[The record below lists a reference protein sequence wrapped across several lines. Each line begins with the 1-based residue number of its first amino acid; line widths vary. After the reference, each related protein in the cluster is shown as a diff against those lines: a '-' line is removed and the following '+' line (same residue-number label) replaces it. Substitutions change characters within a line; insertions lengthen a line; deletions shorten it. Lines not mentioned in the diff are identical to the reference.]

1 MYIYCTT
8 TMLIVQS
15 RLFRLLIT
23 YIENQLIITLQGY
36 KEIQGVLS
44 QYNRFIDSRSVRIC
58 AVYRIVASTSPSR
71 FGAHAGLFRLLMKG
85 IFYPYLL

>member
-44 QYNRFIDSRSVRIC
+44 QY
-58 AVYRIVASTSPSR
+58 T
-71 FGAHAGLFRLLMKG
+71 
-85 IFYPYLL
+85 